1 VKQTITQFSRY
12 AIVGVASNAVG
23 YLLYLGF
30 TSLGLGPKVAMT
42 MLYVVGVLQTFV
54 FNKKWSFRFDGAVAP
69 AIVRYALVY
78 AAGYVINML
87 VITLLVDQANLP
99 HQWVM
104 AGLVVFMA
112 LFFFAGQKFWVF
124 RQPSKREL

>member
-1 VKQTITQFSRY
+1 MKQTITQFSRY

-23 YLLYLGF
+23 YFLYLGLTYF
-30 TSLGLGPKVAMT
+30 GLGPKVAMT
-42 MLYVVGVLQTFV
+42 LLYVVGVLQTFV

-69 AIVRYALVY
+69 AIARYAMVY

>member
-1 VKQTITQFSRY
+1 MKQTITQFSRY

-23 YLLYLGF
+23 YLLYLGL
-30 TSLGLGPKVAMT
+30 TYLGLGPKVAMT
-42 MLYVVGVLQTFV
+42 LLYAVGVLQTFV
-54 FNKKWSFRFDGAVAP
+54 FNKKWSFRFKGAVAP
-69 AIVRYALVY
+69 AIARYAMVY
-78 AAGYVINML
+78 AVGYVINMV

-124 RQPSKREL
+124 RQPSKPEL